1 MYESFYGFTSRPFA
15 AVPLT
20 DRYFP
25 AESIESARGN
35 LIRCVERAE
44 GYGLVMGPTG
54 SGISLLCQLL
64 ASHFEQQLE
73 TVLLANLRLTNCRE
87 MLQTILYKL
96 GIPYQT
102 LADGELRLA
111 IIEALSPNGRC
122 PRGMALIV
130 DEAHLLSPRMFE
142 ELRCMTNMVQDAWP
156 RVRLILAG
164 GSSLEERFAH
174 PRLTR
179 INQRVAVRCY
189 LHPFTAEECYQFVRA
204 QTDAAGTHPDR
215 LWSLEALQAI
225 HRCANGSPRLIN
237 QLCNHALLL
246 AAEAKVPQ
254 LGEAEIERAWS
265 DFQQLPTTPAPTL
278 DEPPQCNTGT
288 TVIEFG
294 RLEESPAV
302 SPEISNVPLFES
314 ETTTLNQNIVDQNT
328 ETGTLE
334 PEAVHDQHIADTGEQ
349 EEDPAT
355 PVALADGLTPHND
368 QTPHAHAAHI
378 SVTDFV
384 GIDAGHVLDIDSTSC
399 ELPKSQLRE
408 AEQTPKIDVPS
419 TPTAPKPLKHHEPH
433 TATTNTATTAPHR
446 PPAIDTDFAE
456 HLTPPGTTHSLIPVQ
471 TGMLAALVCELQ
483 ETHISK
489 SDAFKNLATQ

>member
-15 AVPLT
+15 AVPVK

-44 GYGLVMGPTG
+44 GYGLVIGPTG

-64 ASHFEQQLE
+64 AAHFEQQLE

-102 LADGELRLA
+102 LADSELRLA
-111 IIEALSPNGRC
+111 IIEALSPAGRC
-122 PRGMALIV
+122 PRGIALIV

-142 ELRCMTNMVQDAWP
+142 ELRCMTNMVQDALP
-156 RVRLILAG
+156 GVRLILAG
-164 GSSLEERFAH
+164 GSSLEERFSH
-174 PRLTR
+174 PRLAR

-225 HRCANGSPRLIN
+225 HRCADGSPRLIN

-254 LGEAEIERAWS
+254 LGEAEIERAWN
-265 DFQQLPTTPAPTL
+265 DFQQLPTAPTSTF
-278 DEPPQCNTGT
+278 DETPSCNAGT

-294 RLEESPAV
+294 SLEESPAI
-302 SPEISNVPLFES
+302 SEEISNTTVRES
-314 ETTTLNQNIVDQNT
+314 ETTALNQDVVYQNA
-328 ETGTLE
+328 EAGIPE
-334 PEAVHDQHIADTGEQ
+334 PEAENIQAEAERGEH
-349 EEDPAT
+349 EEDPVVLPDGPT
-355 PVALADGLTPHND
+355 PHHDLTPPN
-368 QTPHAHAAHI
+368 THAAHI

-384 GIDAGHVLDIDSTSC
+384 GIDAGHVLDIDSDSG
-399 ELPKSQLRE
+399 ELPKSQLGDT
-408 AEQTPKIDVPS
+408 EQPPKIDVPS
-419 TPTAPKPLKHHEPH
+419 TQNPLMHHEPH
-433 TATTNTATTAPHR
+433 TNTNSATNSATIAAHLPS
-446 PPAIDTDFAE
+446 AGDIDFAE
-456 HLTPPGTTHSLIPVQ
+456 HLTPPGTTHPLIPMQ
-471 TGMLAALVCELQ
+471 TGVLAALVCELQ

-489 SDAFKNLATQ
+489 SDAFKNLAP

>member
-1 MYESFYGFTSRPFA
+1 MYESFYGFTSRPFV
-15 AVPLT
+15 AVPVK

-25 AESIESARGN
+25 AESIESAREN

-44 GYGLVMGPTG
+44 GCGLVVGPSG

-64 ASHFEQQLE
+64 ATHLEQQLE

-87 MLQTILYKL
+87 MLQTILYQL

-111 IIEALSPNGRC
+111 IIEALSPHGRC

-130 DEAHLLSPRMFE
+130 DEAHLLSSRMFE
-142 ELRCMTNMVQDAWP
+142 ELRCLTNMVQDAWP
-156 RVRLILAG
+156 GVRLILAG

-174 PRLTR
+174 PRLAR

-215 LWSLEALQAI
+215 LWSLAALQAI
-225 HRCANGSPRLIN
+225 HRCADGSPRLIN

-254 LGEAEIERAWS
+254 LGETDIERAWN
-265 DFQQLPTTPAPTL
+265 DFQQLPTAPASTP
-278 DEPPQCNTGT
+278 DELSSCNAGT

-294 RLEESPAV
+294 SLEESPAA
-302 SPEISNVPLFES
+302 SAEISHTPVLES
-314 ETTTLNQNIVDQNT
+314 ETTTMQQDLVYQT
-328 ETGTLE
+328 AETGIME
-334 PEAVHDQHIADTGEQ
+334 PEAVQDQDEAETSEQ
-349 EEDPAT
+349 EEAPEV
-355 PVALADGLTPHND
+355 PVELPGAPTPHHDLAPPNTD
-368 QTPHAHAAHI
+368 AIHI

-384 GIDAGHVLDIDSTSC
+384 GIEAAHVLDIDSTSS
-399 ELPKSQLRE
+399 ELPEPQPLD
-408 AEQTPKIDVPS
+408 AEQTPAIDVPS
-419 TPTAPKPLKHHEPH
+419 TPNTPSTPTPVAHHEPH
-433 TATTNTATTAPHR
+433 TDPATGHR
-446 PPAIDTDFAE
+446 PRANVTDFPE
-456 HLTPPGTTHSLIPVQ
+456 QVTPPGTTHPLIPMQAGV
-471 TGMLAALVCELQ
+471 LASLVCELQ

-489 SDAFKNLATQ
+489 SDAFKNLAP

>member
-15 AVPLT
+15 AVPVK

-44 GYGLVMGPTG
+44 GYGLVIGPTG

-64 ASHFEQQLE
+64 AAHFEQQLE

-102 LADGELRLA
+102 LADSELRLA
-111 IIEALSPNGRC
+111 IIEALSPAGRC
-122 PRGMALIV
+122 PRGIALIV

-142 ELRCMTNMVQDAWP
+142 ELRCMTNMVQDALP
-156 RVRLILAG
+156 GVRLILAG
-164 GSSLEERFAH
+164 GNSLEERFAH
-174 PRLTR
+174 PRLAR

-225 HRCANGSPRLIN
+225 HRCADGSPRLIN

-254 LGEAEIERAWS
+254 LGEEDIERAWN
-265 DFQQLPTTPAPTL
+265 DFQQLPTAPTSTL
-278 DEPPQCNTGT
+278 DETPSCNAGT

-294 RLEESPAV
+294 SLEESPAI
-302 SPEISNVPLFES
+302 SEEISNTSVLEN
-314 ETTTLNQNIVDQNT
+314 ETTTLNQDVVYQNAEAGIPETEAENIQVEEEQGEYEEHPVVLPGGPT
-328 ETGTLE
+328 TH
-334 PEAVHDQHIADTGEQ
+334 HD
-349 EEDPAT
+349 
-355 PVALADGLTPHND
+355 LTPNT
-368 QTPHAHAAHI
+368 QAAHI

-384 GIDAGHVLDIDSTSC
+384 GIDAVHVVDIDSASG
-399 ELPKSQLRE
+399 ELPKSQPFE
-408 AEQTPKIDVPS
+408 SEQPPKNDVPS
-419 TPTAPKPLKHHEPH
+419 TPNSLTHHEPH
-433 TATTNTATTAPHR
+433 TNTTTATTAVHL
-446 PPAIDTDFAE
+446 PPTGDIDFAE
-456 HLTPPGTTHSLIPVQ
+456 HLTPPGTTHPLIPMQ
-471 TGMLAALVCELQ
+471 TGVLAALVCELQ

-489 SDAFKNLATQ
+489 SDAFKNLAP

>member
-15 AVPLT
+15 AVPAT

-44 GYGLVMGPTG
+44 GYGLVIGPTG

-64 ASHFEQQLE
+64 AAHFEQQLE

-111 IIEALSPNGRC
+111 IIEALSPAGRC
-122 PRGMALIV
+122 PHGIALIV

-142 ELRCMTNMVQDAWP
+142 ELRCMTNMVHDAWP
-156 RVRLILAG
+156 GVRLILAG

-174 PRLTR
+174 PRLAR

-225 HRCANGSPRLIN
+225 HRCADGSPRLIN

-254 LGEAEIERAWS
+254 LGEAEIERAWN
-265 DFQQLPTTPAPTL
+265 DFQQLPTAPAPTL
-278 DEPPQCNTGT
+278 DETPSCNAGT

-294 RLEESPAV
+294 SLEESPAI
-302 SPEISNVPLFES
+302 SEEISNTSVLEN
-314 ETTTLNQNIVDQNT
+314 ETTTLNQDVVYQNA
-328 ETGTLE
+328 EAGIPE
-334 PEAVHDQHIADTGEQ
+334 PEAENIQVEEEQGEYEEHPVVLPGGPTPHHD
-349 EEDPAT
+349 
-355 PVALADGLTPHND
+355 LTPPNT
-368 QTPHAHAAHI
+368 QAAHI

-384 GIDAGHVLDIDSTSC
+384 GIDAVHVVDIDSASE
-399 ELPKSQLRE
+399 ELPKSQPFE
-408 AEQTPKIDVPS
+408 SEQRSKIDVPS
-419 TPTAPKPLKHHEPH
+419 TPNSLTHHEPH
-433 TATTNTATTAPHR
+433 TNTVTETTSSHL
-446 PPAIDTDFAE
+446 PPAGDIDFAE
-456 HLTPPGTTHSLIPVQ
+456 HLTPPGTTHPLIPMQ
-471 TGMLAALVCELQ
+471 TGVLAALVCELQ

-489 SDAFKNLATQ
+489 SDAFKNLVP